1 MTMLRAFVQVV
12 SVALVLC
19 KEHTILNRMMKAAQL
34 TLGGLFMYF
43 VQIVMYSRII
53 IYVIIVDEKMMKLL
67 YFLYKR
73 KYMSS

>member
-1 MTMLRAFVQVV
+1 MTMLQAFVQVV